1 MWASEGGH
9 ADTVRVLVELGASVE
24 AVDKVNKHTRACA
37 RIHVLYQACVSYRL
51 WSPPNYTLTHD
62 KPHSFSRMPQRGS
75 TALDLALANG
85 QEEAAAVLRTHGAQV
100 SLFFAAE
107 KGMADEIAAR
117 IAAGQDVNA
126 RDQVILSVCMG
137 R

>member
-1 MWASEGGH
+1 
-9 ADTVRVLVELGASVE
+9 
-24 AVDKVNKHTRACA
+24 
-37 RIHVLYQACVSYRL
+37 
-51 WSPPNYTLTHD
+51 
-62 KPHSFSRMPQRGS
+62 
-75 TALDLALANG
+75 LDLALANG